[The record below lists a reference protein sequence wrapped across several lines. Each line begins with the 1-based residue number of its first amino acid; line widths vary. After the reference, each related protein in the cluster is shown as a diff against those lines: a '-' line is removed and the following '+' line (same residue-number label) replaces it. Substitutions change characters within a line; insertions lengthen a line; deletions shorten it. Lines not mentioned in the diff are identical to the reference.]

1 MVVHFNILVKKID
14 SMVNEKVTIDKNVQ
28 VENIMNGLLL
38 DFIVQN
44 MVTIQDIFDI
54 EKVTTIN
61 LNPNLYVFVVIL
73 ASYFKGGENFVSEN
87 DDLKVVKN
95 ITIDKVLQGV
105 GNNMEVVIQS
115 FLNKVHEN
123 FFLEGEVVA
132 VNIRVR
138 IDILVLIDI

>member
-1 MVVHFNILVKKID
+1 
-14 SMVNEKVTIDKNVQ
+14 MVNEKVTIDKNVQ